1 MKNAEF
7 FKIFKEDMEFVEGQK
22 IASSIQLLQGR
33 IKDSLVSGKFG
44 YRKGSE
50 DIYDYFEKLSNNH
63 KLRYFNCVMTPDEAA
78 FGFVNGK
85 VCALMATDED
95 LACYKSYY
103 ICTYEFE
110 DAVDSYTFLQ
120 NLEGYLED
128 FFPELTAVYY
138 MDSNKVILIINSADH
153 NLWPL
158 TFEEHYSYGLR
169 YLVKSA

>member
-1 MKNAEF
+1 MKKEEY
-7 FKIFKEDMEFVEGQK
+7 FKNLEENVEFVEGQR

-33 IKDSLVSGKFG
+33 IKDSLINGKFG

-50 DIYDYFEKLSNNH
+50 DIYDFFEKLSGNH
-63 KLRYFNCVMTPDEAA
+63 KLRYFNCVRTPEYAA
-78 FGFVNGK
+78 FGFVNSK
-85 VCALMATDED
+85 VCAWMATDED

-103 ICTYEFE
+103 ICTYEFK

-138 MDSNKVILIINSADH
+138 MDSNKVVLIINSTDH
-153 NLWPL
+153 NLYPL